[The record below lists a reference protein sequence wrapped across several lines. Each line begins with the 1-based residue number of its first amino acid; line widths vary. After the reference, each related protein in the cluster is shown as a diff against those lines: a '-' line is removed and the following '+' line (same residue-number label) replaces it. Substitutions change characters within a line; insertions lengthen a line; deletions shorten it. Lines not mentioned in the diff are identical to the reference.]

1 MIEYADA
8 VRAALGD
15 EMRRD
20 PRVYCIGEDIVLGI
34 PFGCTKGL
42 VDEFGPARVLNAPI
56 SEAAIVGSAMGAA
69 MTGLVPV
76 VDMHFADFVTC
87 AMDEVV
93 NQIAKSR
100 YMFGGQMDCP
110 LTLRMPYGIGKSG
123 GGHHSNSV
131 EAWFV
136 NTPGLKVC
144 LPSTPADVY
153 GLLKTAI
160 RDPDPVLV
168 FEHRGLYRLTGEVPQ
183 GEGLVPLG
191 VADVK
196 RPGRDVTVIA
206 TARMVHESL
215 EAARRLEGEGIGV
228 EVVDPRSL
236 VPLDR
241 ETLAASVARTHRV
254 VIAEEGPMRGSAGAW
269 LAWVVMED
277 SFDELDAPIVR
288 VASPNVPIPFS
299 PPLEA
304 FVTPDADAVVAAIRQ
319 VLK

>member
-1 MIEYADA
+1 VAVMDFGDA
-8 VRAALGD
+8 LNLALRE

-20 PRVYCIGEDIVLGI
+20 PRVYCIGEDIVLGV
-34 PFGCTKGL
+34 PFGVTRGL
-42 VDEFGPARVLNAPI
+42 AEEFGGDRVLNAPI

-87 AMDEVV
+87 AMDEVA

-100 YMFGGQMDCP
+100 YMFGV
-110 LTLRMPYGIGKSG
+110 LRMPYGIGRSG

-136 NTPGLKVC
+136 NIPGLKIC
-144 LPSTPADVY
+144 IPSTPADAR
-153 GLLKTAI
+153 GLLKPAV
-160 RDPDPVLV
+160 RDPDPVLL
-168 FEHRGLYRLTGEVPQ
+168 FEHRGLYRMTGDVP
-183 GEGLVPLG
+183 EEETLVPLG

-206 TARMVHESL
+206 TARMVGESL
-215 EAARRLEGEGIGV
+215 EAARRLAEEDIEV

-241 ETLAASVARTHRV
+241 DTLAASVRRTNHV
-254 VIAEEGPMRGSAGAW
+254 VIAEEGPMRGSTGAW
-269 LAWVVMED
+269 LAWVIMEEC
-277 SFDELDAPIVR
+277 FDDLDAPIAR
-288 VASPNVPIPFS
+288 VAGPNIPIPFS

-304 FVTPDADAVVAAIRQ
+304 FATPKADDVIGAVRQ